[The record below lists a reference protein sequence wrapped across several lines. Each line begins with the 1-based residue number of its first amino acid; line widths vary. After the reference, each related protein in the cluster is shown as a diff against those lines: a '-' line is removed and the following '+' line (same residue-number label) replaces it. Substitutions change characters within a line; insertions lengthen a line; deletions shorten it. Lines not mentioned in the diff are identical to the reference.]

1 MSLIFQHFSA
11 AVIDNGRESCR
22 QKGGSLLRLD
32 AVELEKYK
40 SLPGRFGNVAA
51 FFVSDLRRSR
61 LVSKLVRVI
70 GVLFLSLMM
79 GSGAQA
85 TTSSSASKHHSSGTA
100 HASTSGKSHTTKTTA
115 KTKTS
120 TTKTVSTKSV
130 SARHGHGAKT
140 KLAVRRTRYYERF
153 SASSFADNLTLGD
166 VTEGEDPV
174 VRAAAIEALGNM
186 NGTAV
191 AIDPSNGRI
200 LAMVNQKLA
209 LSRGAEP
216 CSTIKLTVALA
227 ALEENIVKKD
237 TPVNLGGRYHLT
249 MTEALAH
256 SNNAYFETLGRSLG
270 FERVKHYANEFGL
283 GELAGYNIQGEQ
295 LGIYP
300 DEELPAKLG
309 GVGRMCS
316 FGESVSM
323 TPLQLGALVSAI
335 ANGGTLYYLQHP
347 ESAIDIATFEPR
359 VKRQLN
365 IAPLIPEILDGMQGA
380 VMYGTAR
387 SLRVN
392 FNEFP
397 VMGKTGTCSNNG
409 TRFGWF
415 GSYAD
420 TPNGR
425 IVTVFFLEGGRPTF
439 GPKAAELTGQF
450 YRALWDKSYFTPK
463 GQQASR
469 GTLGGTE

>member
-1 MSLIFQHFSA
+1 M
-11 AVIDNGRESCR
+11 
-22 QKGGSLLRLD
+22 
-32 AVELEKYK
+32 
-40 SLPGRFGNVAA
+40 
-51 FFVSDLRRSR
+51 
-61 LVSKLVRVI
+61 SKLVRVI
-70 GVLFLSLMM
+70 GLIFLGLML

-85 TTSSSASKHHSSGTA
+85 TTASSATKRRSSGTA
-100 HASTSGKSHTTKTTA
+100 HAAASGKSHAAKSTTAKSTTA
-115 KTKTS
+115 KTKS
-120 TTKTVSTKSV
+120 QTVSAKRV
-130 SARHGHGAKT
+130 SARHGRGARA
-140 KLAVRRTRYYERF
+140 KLAVRRTRYYEHF

-191 AIDPSNGRI
+191 AIDPNTGRI

-216 CSTIKLTVALA
+216 CSTIKLMVALA
-227 ALEENIVKKD
+227 ALEEGIVKKD
-237 TPVNLGGRYHLT
+237 TPVNLGGRYRMT
-249 MTEALAH
+249 MTDALAR

-283 GELAGYNIQGEQ
+283 GEMAGYQIQGEQ
-295 LGIYP
+295 LGVYP

-347 ESAIDIATFEPR
+347 ENAIDIATFSPR

-380 VMYGTAR
+380 VVYGTAR
-387 SLRVN
+387 SLRAN

-450 YRALWDKSYFTPK
+450 YRALWDKSYFNPK
-463 GQQASR
+463 SQQASS
-469 GTLGGTE
+469 GTLGGN

>member
-1 MSLIFQHFSA
+1 M
-11 AVIDNGRESCR
+11 
-22 QKGGSLLRLD
+22 
-32 AVELEKYK
+32 
-40 SLPGRFGNVAA
+40 
-51 FFVSDLRRSR
+51 
-61 LVSKLVRVI
+61 SKLVRVI
-70 GVLFLSLMM
+70 GLIFLGLML

-85 TTSSSASKHHSSGTA
+85 TTASSATKRRSSGTA
-100 HASTSGKSHTTKTTA
+100 HAAASGKSHAAKSTTAKSTTA
-115 KTKTS
+115 KTKS
-120 TTKTVSTKSV
+120 QTVSAKSV
-130 SARHGHGAKT
+130 SARHGRGARA
-140 KLAVRRTRYYERF
+140 KLAVRRTRYYEHF

-191 AIDPSNGRI
+191 AIDPNTGRI

-216 CSTIKLTVALA
+216 CSTIKLMVALA
-227 ALEENIVKKD
+227 ALEEGIVKKD
-237 TPVNLGGRYHLT
+237 TPVNLGGRYRMT
-249 MTEALAH
+249 MTDALAR

-283 GELAGYNIQGEQ
+283 GEMAGYQIQGEQ
-295 LGIYP
+295 LGVYP

-347 ESAIDIATFEPR
+347 ENAIDIATFSPR

-387 SLRVN
+387 SLRAN

-450 YRALWDKSYFTPK
+450 YRALWDKSYFNPK
-463 GQQASR
+463 SQQASS
-469 GTLGGTE
+469 GTLGGN

>member
-1 MSLIFQHFSA
+1 VL
-11 AVIDNGRESCR
+11 
-22 QKGGSLLRLD
+22 
-32 AVELEKYK
+32 
-40 SLPGRFGNVAA
+40 
-51 FFVSDLRRSR
+51 
-61 LVSKLVRVI
+61 KLVRVVGLI
-70 GVLFLSLMM
+70 FLGLML

-85 TTSSSASKHHSSGTA
+85 TTSSSASKRRSSGTA
-100 HASTSGKSHTTKTTA
+100 HSAASGRAHSAKSTPA
-115 KTKTS
+115 KTKN
-120 TTKTVSTKSV
+120 KAVSTKSV
-130 SARHGHGAKT
+130 SGTKSVSARRGRGAKT
-140 KLAVRRTRYYERF
+140 RLAVRRTRYYEHF
-153 SASSFADNLTLGD
+153 SASSYADNLTLGD

-191 AIDPSNGRI
+191 AIDPNTGRI

-227 ALEENIVKKD
+227 ALEEGIVKKD

-256 SNNAYFETLGRSLG
+256 SNNAYFETLGRTLG

-283 GELAGYNIQGEQ
+283 GELAGYQIQGEQ

-347 ESAIDIATFEPR
+347 ENAIDIATFEPR

-387 SLRVN
+387 TLRAN

-415 GSYAD
+415 ASYAD
-420 TPNGR
+420 TPGGR

-450 YRALWDKSYFTPK
+450 YRALWDKSYFHPK
-463 GQQASR
+463 TQQATSV
-469 GTLGGTE
+469 GALGAAQ